1 MGNVASSGSA
11 FESAIPISPF
21 IGGHSAHFGVPGS
34 AATLPGF
41 TQNVATSNGP
51 QVGGTGVNIF
61 ADPASVW
68 ANFRRCVLGIDTS
81 CGGVGNLRGLNRWNV
96 DATVAKDFK
105 FTERVGATFTVQFTN
120 VFNHYQPSDPS
131 SLSLTS
137 ATNFGRITNAVYA
150 ARQMEIGLRIHF

>member
-1 MGNVASSGSA
+1 TV
-11 FESAIPISPF
+11 
-21 IGGHSAHFGVPGS
+21 GG
-34 AATLPGF
+34 
-41 TQNVATSNGP
+41 VATNVGTANGP
-51 QVGGTGVNIF
+51 QSGGSGVNIF

-120 VFNHYQPSDPS
+120 VFNHNQPSDPG
-131 SLSLTS
+131 SLSLTTP
-137 ATNFGRITNAVYA
+137 ANFGRITSSVYA
-150 ARQMEIGLRIHF
+150 GRQMEIGGRIHF